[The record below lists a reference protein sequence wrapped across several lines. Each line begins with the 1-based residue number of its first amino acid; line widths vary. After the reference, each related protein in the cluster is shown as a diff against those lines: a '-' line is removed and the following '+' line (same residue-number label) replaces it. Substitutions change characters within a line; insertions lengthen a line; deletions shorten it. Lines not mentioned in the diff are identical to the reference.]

1 MKALQAM
8 KNGPPSEVLEVV
20 DLPVPEPGPDQVLIK
35 VTAASLN
42 FNDIDRC
49 YGRRISVPLTP
60 PFTLGMDVCGLV
72 EAVGAG
78 AEAWQGKRVI
88 ALTMMATGGL
98 AEYAIAQSA
107 SVFDAPPGLTDAEA
121 AAFIIPFQLAYLA
134 LVRRAK
140 IAEGE
145 TLLVHSGASSV
156 GAAAIQI
163 GSALGLKVFTT
174 VSSDAKA
181 DYCRKLGA
189 DVVINHQTEQFEQVV
204 LDATDYVGAHVI
216 LDLAGGAF
224 VEPSW
229 KCVAREGRY
238 VTAGFADDD
247 ENGFS
252 GRPLR
257 PACAANFSIMGVML
271 SWVNAVP
278 PAVRDYGFNMFTRD
292 VADEVHSALLSLLA
306 QNRVHSVLSRSIS
319 LAEAPAALTEQAQRK
334 TLGRTVV
341 IVAN

>member
-1 MKALQAM
+1 MKTLQAT
-8 KNGPPSEVLEVV
+8 KNGPPSEVLEIV
-20 DLPVPEPGPDQVLIK
+20 DLPIPEPGPDQVLIK
-35 VTAASLN
+35 VSAASLN

-49 YGRRISVPLTP
+49 YGKRISVPLTP
-60 PFTLGMDVCGLV
+60 PFTLGMDVCGVV

-107 SVFDAPPGLTDAEA
+107 SVFDAPPDLTDAEA
-121 AAFIIPFQLAYLA
+121 AAFIIPFQTAYLA

-140 IAEGE
+140 ITKGE

-163 GSALGLKVFTT
+163 GHALGLKVFTT

-181 DYCRKLGA
+181 EYCRELGA
-189 DVVINHQTEQFEQVV
+189 DLVINHRTAQFEQVV

-216 LDLAGGAF
+216 LDLAGGEF

-238 VTAGFADDD
+238 VAAGFADDE

-257 PACAANFSIMGVML
+257 PTCAANFSIMGVML
-271 SWVNAVP
+271 AWVSAVP
-278 PAVRDYGFNMFTRD
+278 PAIRDFGFNMFTRD
-292 VADEVHSALLSLLA
+292 VADEVHNALLSLLA
-306 QNRVHSVLSRSIS
+306 ENRVHSVLSRSIS
-319 LAEAPAALTEQAQRK
+319 LAEAPAALTEQEQRK

-341 IVAN
+341 VFAD